1 MLTPRQI
8 EARDFIAGYI
18 KKHDYAPSLDE
29 IADALKIGKSGV
41 HRILLQ
47 LEERGAIRR
56 MRGRARAMELVH
68 PTTTPTEK
76 GGE

>member
-18 KKHDYAPSLDE
+18 EKHDYAPSLDE
-29 IADALKIGKSGV
+29 IADALNMGKSGV
-41 HRILLQ
+41 HRILTQ

-56 MRGRARAMELVH
+56 MRGRARAMELITPP
-68 PTTTPTEK
+68 PTATVQ